1 MPLEV
6 MCGEVGCHRGL
17 AHLGRGF
24 LYPRIHA
31 KSHLQQLIW
40 THQKT
45 QGERRWEST
54 CQNCM
59 GETCLEPGAF
69 LTPVAGEG
77 ALRYALDS
85 QLHETMDLKFNSKE
99 PARFPW

>member
-24 LYPRIHA
+24 LYLSVHA
-31 KSHLQQLIW
+31 KSHLQQRIW
-40 THQKT
+40 IHQKT
-45 QGERRWEST
+45 QGEGRWEST
-54 CQNCM
+54 CQKCM

-69 LTPVAGEG
+69 LTSVAGEG
-77 ALRYALDS
+77 AVGYTLDS
-85 QLHETMDLKFNSKE
+85 QLQREDGLE
-99 PARFPW
+99 I